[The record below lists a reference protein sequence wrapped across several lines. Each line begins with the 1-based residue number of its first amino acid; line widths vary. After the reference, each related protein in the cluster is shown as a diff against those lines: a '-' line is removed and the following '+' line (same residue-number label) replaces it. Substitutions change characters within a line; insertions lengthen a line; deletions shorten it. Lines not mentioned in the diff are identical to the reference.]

1 MQDEQ
6 RMRELVSAL
15 NEASHRYYDLNEPA
29 MSDDAWDAMYAELRA
44 LEEKTGVRLPD
55 SPTRRVGG
63 QVMEGF
69 SEHRHIARLWSM
81 DKAQSEGEILAWA
94 QRVQKL
100 TQ

>member
-44 LEEKTGVRLPD
+44 LE
-55 SPTRRVGG
+55 
-63 QVMEGF
+63 
-69 SEHRHIARLWSM
+69 
-81 DKAQSEGEILAWA
+81 
-94 QRVQKL
+94 
-100 TQ
+100 

>member
-44 LEEKTGVRLPD
+44 LEEKTGVHLPD

-69 SEHRHIARLWSM
+69 
-81 DKAQSEGEILAWA
+81 
-94 QRVQKL
+94 
-100 TQ
+100 